1 MSQSN
6 ILNFNQEKYLDL
18 AQISPLKIQKIAET
32 VYTPRNI
39 NECHTLIK
47 YLASQ
52 KKKYYILGNISNS
65 IICPDKGDIISVPIV
80 LTKYLNKFSIDTT
93 NKKASAECGL
103 WLSKFS
109 RKISHECFDGF
120 SGLMGFPATI
130 GGAIF
135 MNAGSYG
142 QEISDFLESVDCVNE
157 KGVIVNLKK
166 KELNFAW
173 RSSNFQNI
181 FKQYFI
187 LRAHFNLKK
196 QDKKKIIDHQNFCK
210 NHRISFQEKGGTNL
224 GSTFATKWIYS
235 DIQTEKITF
244 NISRKFFNVVFNI
257 TLFLRMYYI
266 IPFLTKHFVRYC
278 LKFFDIKTPNGINI
292 SNKSLNCIVVEYSKT
307 NLEEYLSFLN
317 HYKNRLKPKS
327 ELEIQILNEKKNWNN
342 NLS

>member
-1 MSQSN
+1 M
-6 ILNFNQEKYLDL
+6 LGEV
-18 AQISPLKIQKIAET
+18 QIFKI
-32 VYTPRNI
+32 Y
-39 NECHTLIK
+39 
-47 YLASQ
+47 
-52 KKKYYILGNISNS
+52 
-65 IICPDKGDIISVPIV
+65 
-80 LTKYLNKFSIDTT
+80 
-93 NKKASAECGL
+93 
-103 WLSKFS
+103 
-109 RKISHECFDGF
+109 
-120 SGLMGFPATI
+120 
-130 GGAIF
+130 
-135 MNAGSYG
+135 
-142 QEISDFLESVDCVNE
+142 
-157 KGVIVNLKK
+157 
-166 KELNFAW
+166 
-173 RSSNFQNI
+173 
-181 FKQYFI
+181 KQYFI

-278 LKFFDIKTPNGINI
+278 LKFFDIKIPNGINI